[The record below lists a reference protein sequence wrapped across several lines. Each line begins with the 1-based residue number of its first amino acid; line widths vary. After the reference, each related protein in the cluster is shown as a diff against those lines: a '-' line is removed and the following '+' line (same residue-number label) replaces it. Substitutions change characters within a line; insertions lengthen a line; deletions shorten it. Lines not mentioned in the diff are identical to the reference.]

1 MLTASQN
8 LIAELQDVLPDRAPL
23 AERGEPEARGRRGFR
38 ILIADNEPFTL
49 LTTKGNFADMGFDV
63 VAVGSAQAARLLLY
77 FNADALEAIVLDG
90 RLTDDSK
97 EKDRSGYALAEE
109 MLDWFGYLPP
119 VIIFSMYEDRR
130 GKLKR
135 DGITFVPKPAGY
147 EVLIQTVS
155 DAIQQRRQAPRRRAR
170 RAGAMPPVVILGGD
184 ADRLREELDKH
195 SVDAQTCTNAGAL
208 LEAAPYLP
216 SAIFVV
222 DITGN
227 APQEGLQ
234 AIRLLRELREGSGH
248 SFYVVALAGSKE
260 FKQEAERAGSDVSLV
275 TDSAETDALEIS
287 ARMAQQKRA
296 MERATDEAKK
306 ERLAERFYGELVK
319 LLQEVRQSPER
330 GMSAPAE
337 VVERALHWPSL
348 APEEQLVLTS
358 LYTQMLAVGAGA
370 PDEKTV
376 DLCIEGASM
385 LAKDGAPSADV
396 YEWVERA
403 SRHSPAFRL
412 AWFKEEFLTE
422 VYEDDLE
429 ESDE

>member
-1 MLTASQN
+1 MTPSQN
-8 LIAELQDVLPDRAPL
+8 LIAELRDVISGRGPL
-23 AERGEPEARGRRGFR
+23 TRRGEPEARGRRGFR
-38 ILIADNEPFTL
+38 ILIADNEPYTL
-49 LTTKGNFADMGFDV
+49 RTTKGNFEDMGFDV
-63 VAVGSAQAARLLLY
+63 IAVGSVQAARLVLY

-109 MLDWFGYLPP
+109 MLDWFGHFPP

-147 EVLIQTVS
+147 EVLIRTVN
-155 DAIQQRRQAPRRRAR
+155 DAIQHRRQAPRRRAR
-170 RAGAMPPVVILGGD
+170 VAGAMPPVVILGGD

-195 SVDAQTCTNAGAL
+195 SLEAQTCTNVGAL
-208 LEAAPYLP
+208 VEAAPYLP

-227 APQEGLQ
+227 ALQEGLH
-234 AIRLLRELREGSGH
+234 AIRLLRALREGSGH
-248 SFYVVALAGSKE
+248 SFYVLALAGSKE
-260 FKQEAERAGSDVSLV
+260 FEQEAERAGSDIFLV

-296 MERATDEAKK
+296 MERAADEAKK
-306 ERLAERFYGELVK
+306 KRLAERFYGDLTK
-319 LLQEVRQSPER
+319 RLQEVRQSPER
-330 GMSAPAE
+330 GMSAPVE
-337 VVERALHWPSL
+337 VVERALNWPSL
-348 APEEQLVLTS
+348 TPEEQLVLTS

-385 LAKDGAPSADV
+385 LAKDGAQSADV

-412 AWFKEEFLTE
+412 AWFREEFLTE
-422 VYEDDLE
+422 VYEDDPE
-429 ESDE
+429 EGDE